1 MRIDQAGHDPL
12 AGRVDNLDP
21 FVLETEAG
29 PQGADTPDAVA
40 LDDEG
45 GARADS
51 MAHTDNIQVSGSY
64 HSVTNGI
71 PNYDGFDRF
80 RDANGQPL
88 PGWEQELSSPR

>member
-1 MRIDQAGHDPL
+1 MAACFLSFAAI
-12 AGRVDNLDP
+12 
-21 FVLETEAG
+21 
-29 PQGADTPDAVA
+29 
-40 LDDEG
+40 

-51 MAHTDNIQVSGSY
+51 MTNTDNIQVNGSY

-88 PGWEQELSSPR
+88 PGWEEELSSPG